1 MDLRDIKE
9 FFKDAFKYIITIVIV
24 LVIVIYGFTFQQIVG
39 SSMYPTYK
47 NEEIVILKKY
57 YYKIF
62 DIKRFDV
69 VSLRYNDTKYL
80 IKRVIGLPGD
90 KIEYINNV
98 LYVNGSIVEEEFLN
112 EEVVTKDFKLEELG
126 YMVIP
131 EDMYFVLGDNRSD
144 SLDSM
149 DFGLVKKEDIIGKV
163 NLRVWPLNK
172 IKYIK

>member
-1 MDLRDIKE
+1 MDLRGIKE
-9 FFKDAFKYIITIVIV
+9 FLKDAFKYIITIVIV
-24 LVIVIYGFTFQQIVG
+24 LVIIIYGFTFQQIVG

-47 NEEIVILKKY
+47 NEEVVILKKY

-90 KIEYINNV
+90 KIEYKNNI
-98 LYVNGSIVEEEFLN
+98 LYIDGKVVEENFLASS
-112 EEVVTKDFKLEELG
+112 VVTRDFNLSELG
-126 YMVIP
+126 YTTIP
-131 EDMYFVLGDNRSD
+131 ENMYFVLGDNRSD

-149 DFGLVKKEDIIGKV
+149 DFGLVKKENIIGKV
-163 NLRVWPLNK
+163 NLRIWPLNK
-172 IKYIK
+172 IKYVK